1 MRKIASRR
9 VFQVSFIVI
18 FAISLVVFLARGECA
33 CRKLAGLTWCE
44 WDGWG

>member
-18 FAISLVVFLARGECA
+18 FAISLVVFWPGECA